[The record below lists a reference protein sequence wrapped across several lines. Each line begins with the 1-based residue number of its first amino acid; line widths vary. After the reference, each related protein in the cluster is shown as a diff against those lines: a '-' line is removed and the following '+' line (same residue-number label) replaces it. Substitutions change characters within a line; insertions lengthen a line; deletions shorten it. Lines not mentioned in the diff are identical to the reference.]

1 MGENTLE
8 RLKAKLFD
16 RYAVERELG
25 RGGMATVYLA
35 NDVKHDRQVAI
46 KVLHPELSVTIG
58 SDRFE
63 REIKVAAK
71 LQHPHILGLFDSGDA
86 DGLLYYVMPFV
97 KGESLRDRLDRE
109 GQLPVDDAIQI
120 TLEVADALGHAH
132 AQHIIHRDIK
142 PENILLANG
151 HALVA
156 DFGIASAI
164 DESSKQKLTQ
174 TGMAVGTP
182 VYMAPE
188 QSAGEAVGPSADI
201 YSLGCVLYEML
212 AGEPPF
218 TGRNA
223 AAIMARHMMETVPS
237 IRIVRQSVPEEVEEA
252 IFAALGKVPADRP
265 QTAAAFSEIL
275 GLPLGTTVSRR
286 ATRSQTGTRRTPSG
300 ITRAFPVVEAEAPR
314 PLWRRPAVLVASAV
328 VLVLAAVTAFRGLA
342 AGNGGSGATATDP
355 LAKRVAVLY
364 FEDLSPDK
372 TLGPVADGLTEALI
386 TRLGQVRTLAVVSR
400 NGVSPYR
407 GTEVQPDSIARAV
420 RAGTLV
426 VGSVEPAG
434 NQRVKVSTRLL
445 DRGGNDLGQRAGFE
459 VSREQLFTAEDSVAA
474 EVARTLQKLLG
485 SEIQLA
491 EGRARATS
499 LAAWTLLRRA
509 EKNRNDADRLA
520 ATNPAGAEALYTAA
534 DSLLGQAEAGDAKWV
549 DPIIVRGEIALQHAR
564 LEKTPAVRDRL
575 IGNAKA
581 AAGRALALDPNVA
594 DALALRGT
602 IAFGEWRIGRTA
614 DPLVRSQL
622 LADARKDLEAATAR
636 DPNLASA
643 FAELTFVYYAD
654 KTEPVSSA
662 LAAARK
668 AYEADAYLSIADRIL
683 QRLFWSSYDTDLF
696 QDADRWCAVG
706 RQRFPSDVRFSECQL
721 WLLLPPNI
729 EPDIAGAWRIKARV
743 DSLAAPDT
751 RPFQQRLT
759 QLIVGG
765 VIGRASKA
773 SPAARLADS
782 ADRVLI
788 AGRAG
793 PDVDPDRELLAYE
806 AIMRAQMG
814 QTDVAVKL
822 LRSYVAINPD
832 HSFKVGDNV
841 HWWWR
846 DLQNNPGFKALLS
859 RK

>member
-1 MGENTLE
+1 
-8 RLKAKLFD
+8 
-16 RYAVERELG
+16 
-25 RGGMATVYLA
+25 MATVFLA
-35 NDVKHDRQVAI
+35 KDLKHDREVAI
-46 KVLHPELSVTIG
+46 KVLHPDLSVTIG
-58 SDRFE
+58 ADRFE
-63 REIKVAAK
+63 REIKLAAK
-71 LQHPHILGLFDSGDA
+71 LQHPHILGLFDSGEV

-97 KGESLRDRLDRE
+97 RGESLRDRLDRD
-109 GQLPVDDAIQI
+109 GPLPIDDAIQI
-120 TLEVADALGHAH
+120 VLEVADALGYAH
-132 AQHIIHRDIK
+132 TQGVVHRDIK
-142 PENILLANG
+142 PENVLLAGG

-156 DFGIASAI
+156 DFGIARAVT
-164 DESSKQKLTQ
+164 EGGGQKLTQ

-188 QSAGEAVGPSADI
+188 QSMGEVVGPTSDL
-201 YSLGCVLYEML
+201 YSLGCMLYELL

-218 TGRNA
+218 TA
-223 AAIMARHMMETVPS
+223 KTAHALMARHAMETVPS
-237 IRIVRQSVPEEVEEA
+237 IRIVRNTVPEEVEDT
-252 IFAALGKVPADRP
+252 IFAAMAKVPADRP
-265 QTAAAFSEIL
+265 QTATQFAEML
-275 GLPLGTTVSRR
+275 GMPLGATASRR
-286 ATRSQTGTRRTPSG
+286 SSIRATASRRVPTQAVPASQPER
-300 ITRAFPVVEAEAPR
+300 PR
-314 PLWRRPAVLVASAV
+314 WQRPAMIAGGAL
-328 VLVLAAVTAFRGLA
+328 VLVLAAVAAFRGLPF
-342 AGNGGSGATATDP
+342 GKGGSGTTATDP

-386 TRLGQVRTLAVVSR
+386 SRLGQVRTLTVVSR

-407 GTEVQPDSIARAV
+407 GSEAQPDSIARAV
-420 RAGTLV
+420 QAGTLV

-434 NQRVKVSTRLL
+434 SLRVRVSTRLL

-459 VSREQLFTAEDSVAA
+459 VSREQLFAAEDSVAA

-509 EKNRNDADRLA
+509 QKNRNDADRLA
-520 ATNPAGAEALYTAA
+520 ATNPAGAAALYAAA

-549 DPIIVRGEIALQHAR
+549 DPIIVRGEIALEYAR
-564 LEKTPAVRDRL
+564 LEKDPAVRDRL

-581 AAGRALALDPNVA
+581 AAGRALALDPNLA
-594 DALALRGT
+594 AALALRGT
-602 IAFGEWRIGRTA
+602 ISFGEWRIGRTA

-622 LADARKDLEAATAR
+622 LANARKDLEAATAR

-668 AYEADAYLSIADRIL
+668 AYEADAYLNIADRIL

-696 QDADRWCAVG
+696 QDADRWCTVG
-706 RQRFPSDVRFSECQL
+706 RQRFPGDVRFSECQL

-729 EPDIAGAWRIKARV
+729 EPDIAAAWRIKARV
-743 DSLAAPDT
+743 DSLSAPDT
-751 RPFQQRLT
+751 RPFQQHLT

-765 VIGRASKA
+765 VIGRAAKA

-793 PDVDPDRELLAYE
+793 PDVDPDQELLAYE

-822 LRSYVAINPD
+822 LRRYVDINPD